1 MESGFEKFGEGK
13 NPETQVSVIT
23 VEGAAPE

>member
-13 NPETQVSVIT
+13 NPETQVSVIS
-23 VEGAAPE
+23 VEGATPD